1 MKGFS
6 PRRRVFAALLGGK
19 VDRIPVTSVAG
30 CGGTVSVDIQEAT
43 GIYWPEAHKDP
54 EKMAKLAIE
63 SQRLTGIENVRVPFD
78 FVVEPEALGCEIRW
92 GEKPDSVPSVIKHPY
107 KDPEKLKKPEELLE
121 AGRIP
126 IVLEAI
132 RLVRREVGDALPISS
147 LVLGPF
153 TLAGELAGLN
163 EILIWTLKKPEYVEE
178 FVKFSTEIAIEF
190 AKAQYRAGSDIVGVA
205 SPTESLIGP
214 NSFRKFVKPYL
225 TKIADELGGIKVL
238 HICGN
243 TEKILADMAE
253 TGFDALSIETK
264 NVASAKSL
272 AGEVKILGSVSSSKT
287 LTFGSPEEVKVEAK
301 RCLEGG
307 VDLLEPDC
315 GFSPITPLG
324 NIKAM
329 VKARDEF
336 YT

>member
-1 MKGFS
+1 MKFT
-6 PRRRVFAALLGGK
+6 PKRRVLASLLGGRS
-19 VDRIPVTSVAG
+19 DRVPVTSVAG
-30 CGGTVSVDIQEAT
+30 CGGTVTVDMQET
-43 GIYWPEAHKDP
+43 VGIYWPEAHKDP

-63 SQRLTGIENVRVPFD
+63 SQKLTGIENTRVPFD
-78 FVVEPEALGCEIRW
+78 FVVEPEALGCEIKW

-107 KDPEKLKKPEELLE
+107 KDPEKLKKPKELLD

-132 RLVRREVGDALPISS
+132 RLVRREVGDTLPISS

-163 EILIWTLKKPEYVEE
+163 EFLMWTVKKPEYVEE
-178 FVKFSTEIAIEF
+178 FVKFATEIAIEF
-190 AKAQYRAGSDIVGVA
+190 AKAQYRAGSDIVMVG
-205 SPTESLIGP
+205 SPTASLIGP
-214 NSFRKFVKPYL
+214 NMFRKFVKPYL
-225 TKIADELGGIKVL
+225 TKIAEELGGIRVL
-238 HICGN
+238 HVCGN
-243 TEKILADMAE
+243 TEKILNDMAE

-264 NVASAKSL
+264 DVTSAKSL
-272 AGEVKILGSVSSSKT
+272 VGEVKILGSVSSSNT

-301 RCLEGG
+301 RYLEGG
-307 VDLLEPDC
+307 VDLLEPNC
-315 GFSPITPLG
+315 GFSPITPLE
-324 NIKAM
+324 NVKAM